1 MKLNQKKSI
10 SLIVL
15 AIMLNSCGIVY
26 RTILGIDTT
35 PKWKTI
41 NDITKDFEKR
51 KIPNNQ
57 RFVLDTASYSN
68 LVRFEKNKKIE
79 ELKSDSANY
88 DNIEIER
95 IYENAKND
103 LQPVQVRYFSNNGEA
118 FFKMINCYVQPL
130 IPMTWNVE
138 GCFDIFPPKTISYL
152 ENDDNKNLEFF
163 LPHIKTL
170 DGDSITLKS
179 LPKADYYAIVFW
191 NSFMTKPSKK
201 LISVLNKD
209 DEKNLNQNT
218 YFLFVNN
225 HNAEIWSYCNNQQK
239 ADIVMELKEEQ

>member
-1 MKLNQKKSI
+1 MKLNHITNI

-15 AIMLNSCGIVY
+15 IIMLNSCGMVY
-26 RTILGIDTT
+26 RSILGIDIT

-41 NDITKDFEKR
+41 NEIKKDFDKR

-68 LVRFEKNKKIE
+68 LVNLEMNKRIE

-88 DNIEIER
+88 DSLEIER

-152 ENDDNKNLEFF
+152 ENDENKNLEFF

-170 DGDSITLKS
+170 DGDSIKLKS

-191 NSFMTKPSKK
+191 NSFMIKPSNK
-201 LISVLNKD
+201 LISVLNKY

-239 ADIVMELKEEQ
+239 ADIVMELKE